1 MFAPP
6 AMQRQDSGSGNT
18 PGLVSMVVDEALH
31 EGFGPAKH
39 TTYRLTTTLVKTSST
54 STCRKRFS
62 HFIALRA
69 TMVESSPGLVIP
81 PLPEK
86 SVMNRF
92 ESDFVENRR
101 LMLEVFLQRVVNHPV
116 AVLLPALAQFL
127 GWKEDICTIINAEM
141 GSFTL
146 PQPQARR
153 PQPNPGPSAERP
165 HPTPGVRPAA
175 LAPQSTRARTLSRR
189 RSMAAIPSRVSS
201 SWPSTWSSASSRCAP
216 CSSGTKP
223 KPKPHL
229 NPHPSQVRTVLKRMN
244 AKQQETGMDYLEM
257 AQSVQALGDNSMN
270 ITLRSAA
277 SCDPTPPA
285 LRPSPPPPLR
295 PSAPPPLSASALPF
309 RRASA
314 LAYLCVPAP
323 PCTGRRSWPSLR
335 DRTSWQASS
344 MT

>member
-1 MFAPP
+1 MEVRCLSLSLTRSLGRMFTGSSGSGSGNTMFTPP
-6 AMQRQDSGSGNT
+6 ALQRQDSGSGNT

-127 GWKEDICTIINAEM
+127 GWKEDICTIVNAEM
-141 GSFTL
+141 GSFIL

-153 PQPNPGPSAERP
+153 PQPTQGPGAREPEAC
-165 HPTPGVRPAA
+165 PGVQPAA
-175 LAPQSTRARTLSRR
+175 LAPRPNRARTLRRR
-189 RSMAAIPSRVSS
+189 RSMAAIPSRASS
-201 SWPSTWSSASSRCAP
+201 SWPSTWSSASSRCAQ
-216 CSSGTKP
+216 CSS
-223 KPKPHL
+223 
-229 NPHPSQVRTVLKRMN
+229 
-244 AKQQETGMDYLEM
+244 
-257 AQSVQALGDNSMN
+257 
-270 ITLRSAA
+270 
-277 SCDPTPPA
+277 
-285 LRPSPPPPLR
+285 
-295 PSAPPPLSASALPF
+295 
-309 RRASA
+309 
-314 LAYLCVPAP
+314 
-323 PCTGRRSWPSLR
+323 
-335 DRTSWQASS
+335 
-344 MT
+344 